1 MRRAY
6 KVIHIS
12 DPHFHRLPTRAAEWM
27 SKRGIGALNL
37 MLRRAHQHPLARAR
51 KMVEAIRSQP
61 WDHLVIT
68 GDLTQL
74 ALDAEFALAR
84 EILEPLL
91 EGGAERV
98 TVVPGNHD
106 RYVDDPRARAAFRR
120 YFGDFSG
127 EGEIST
133 KQLTERWWL
142 AGWDSTRA
150 TRAFDASGRVRPET
164 LAATERW
171 LAGLPA
177 GARVAIANHYPVLS
191 PPDYP
196 SPHLHD
202 LDNREEVLQWL
213 LAHPI
218 ELYLHG
224 HVHRNWVMTLEEGMR
239 PLTVVNSAS
248 TTRLPRPGDPSALHR
263 IELTEAGAEVFP
275 LHLD

>member
-12 DPHFHRLPTRAAEWM
+12 DPHFHRLPTRAADWL

-37 MLRRAHQHPLARAR
+37 IFQRAYQYPLARAR
-51 KMVEAIRSQP
+51 KMVEVIRSQP

-74 ALDAEFALAR
+74 ALDAEFALAHD
-84 EILEPLL
+84 ILEPLL

-106 RYVDDPRARAAFRR
+106 RYVDDPGARAAFRR
-120 YFGDFSG
+120 YFGGFSG
-127 EGEIST
+127 EGEIAT

-142 AGWDSTRA
+142 AAWDSTRV
-150 TRAFDASGRVRPET
+150 TRAFDATGRVRAET

-177 GARVAIANHYPVLS
+177 DARVAIANHYPVLS
-191 PPDYP
+191 PPEHP

-213 LAHPI
+213 LSHPV

-239 PLTVVNSAS
+239 PLTMVNSAS
-248 TTRLPRPGDPSALHR
+248 TTRLPRPDDPSALHR
-263 IELTEAGAEVFP
+263 IELTEGGAEVFP
-275 LHLD
+275 LRLD